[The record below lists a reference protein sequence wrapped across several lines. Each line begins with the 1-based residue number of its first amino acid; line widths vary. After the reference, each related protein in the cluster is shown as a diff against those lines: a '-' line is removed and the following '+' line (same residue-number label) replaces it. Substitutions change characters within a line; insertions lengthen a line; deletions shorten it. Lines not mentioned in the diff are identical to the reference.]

1 MMLVEED
8 LDQQKIMVDL
18 FMIKKAYA
26 VQMTYDV
33 SDEEKDQA
41 EKALLYFNHAA
52 KVLEIADEHLNIMK
66 TPFKDN
72 SEIDSKEIMKA
83 RAAIRRFRD
92 KAVENFNDFKKA
104 SFKCVNIMNIFHS
117 DTQTLKLMKSFIS
130 SIDELELKVN
140 KFVDLFDDL
149 ESKSFV
155 QNVVKYIEDI
165 QKECDEVSEI
175 IDKRIKNHIQNNI
188 LATSWVDNVSS
199 DLQMQIEEKT
209 PLIIDLFNKRQ
220 DQLNDIIKERTLQP
234 GN

>member
-1 MMLVEED
+1 MMLVEEVS
-8 LDQQKIMVDL
+8 DQQKTTVDL

-41 EKALLYFNHAA
+41 EKALLFFDHTSKILDMAT
-52 KVLEIADEHLNIMK
+52 DHLNIMK

-72 SEIDSKEIMKA
+72 PEMDPKEVMKA

-92 KAVENFNDFKKA
+92 KAVENFNEFKRA
-104 SFKCVNIMNIFHS
+104 AFKCVNVMQTFQS

-130 SIDELELKVN
+130 SIDELESKVN
-140 KFVDLFDDL
+140 SFTALFDDL
-149 ESKSFV
+149 ESKSFP
-155 QNVVKYIEDI
+155 QDVVKSLEDV
-165 QKECDEVSEI
+165 QSQCEEVKEI
-175 IDKRIKNHIQNNI
+175 IDERIKTHIQANI
-188 LATSWVDNVSS
+188 LATSWVDNVSA

-209 PLIIDLFNKRQ
+209 PLIMDLFNKRQ
-220 DQLNDIIKERTLQP
+220 DQLNDMIRERTSQP